1 MAFSSNQSFEPRVGT
16 AQLVFGVIYA
26 LITLIALCLA
36 FYVTQEGRSPYLH
49 YFMALLFAIMAA
61 KSFIIAARVK
71 KLVREGVYFEAEVDS
86 CEPVRGITVIK
97 GVCDI
102 PDYGLIHIE
111 SRLVGESIGREIKA
125 FMVEHK
131 QHKLPALVV
140 GVNTKRPRGMF
151 TVRGDHGHLVVES
164 AMLKGQTKEDL
175 EEAKANNSAFDAA
188 TSRAKEQTRAQ
199 EEQKQRE
206 LEQQAQAQAEE
217 EPQVQS
223 EAPAEATATAPAQE
237 QTQEQA
243 PSVAPR
249 DDERDAAIMD
259 ALKAKEQK

>member
-188 TSRAKEQTRAQ
+188 TARAKEQTRAQ

-206 LEQQAQAQAEE
+206 LEQQAQAQAE
-217 EPQVQS
+217 
-223 EAPAEATATAPAQE
+223 ATATAPAPAQE